1 MASYAVV
8 LPSWKIFIILFRSG
22 LCSAVWCVSHC
33 IPHAIDHLLISLHL
47 TLVRGISKFQ
57 DISLKSVK
65 PISMLQPMLD
75 RLHCTWLVGK
85 FGTFIK
91 QCVFIMNII
100 LYCLLIIKISVV
112 CVRANQAQA
121 HLFPSITL
129 KTHNLLLLC
138 S

>member
-1 MASYAVV
+1 MVV
-8 LPSWKIFIILFRSG
+8 WHGFICCDTPLLIFITVFYSG
-22 LCSAVWCVSHC
+22 MCSAVWCVSHYV
-33 IPHAIDHLLISLHL
+33 PFAVDHLLISLHL
-47 TLVRGISKFQ
+47 TSVRGISKFQ

-75 RLHCTWLVGK
+75 QLHCTWRVGK

-91 QCVFIMNII
+91 QCLYI

-112 CVRANQAQA
+112 CVRANRAQA

-129 KTHNLLLLC
+129 KTRSLVLLC